1 MCKLGIDIG
10 STTAKAVL
18 ADNNNTIVYS
28 NYIRHN
34 ADVQNALLEILKQ
47 VQEKIGAKSEVEIIV
62 TGSAGMGIAER
73 IGLFFIQEVM
83 AASNFVS
90 NCTSNIKSMID
101 IGGEDSKIIFFEDNS
116 SLPVM
121 RMNGNCAGGTGAF
134 IDQMALILGVSVEE
148 LDQLAQNSKYIY
160 PIASRCGVFSKTDVQ
175 NLVAKGVSKE
185 DIAASIF
192 KAIALQV
199 VSTLSKGMRI
209 EPKILFCGGPL
220 TYIKSLRESF
230 AKVLELKAEDFVI
243 LPNSNLIPAMGCV
256 FTTGEQG
263 SRIKIDELIS
273 KLSNANDKINASTSK
288 RLEPI
293 FKSEE
298 ELIEWRKDK
307 IKNEKIKSL
316 KDFSGSCFLGLDS
329 GSTTTKLV
337 LTDEQGYILFT
348 DYSRNEGNPLR
359 AVSQALERMNECCK
373 QNNAHIKILS
383 ACSTGYGE
391 DLIKAAFSMEYS
403 VVETIAHYKAAKV
416 LCPNVDFILDI
427 GGQDMKALFVEQGVL
442 NKIELNEAC
451 SSGCGSFIENF
462 ANTLS
467 FKVSDFAEIACL
479 AKSPCDLGTRCTV
492 FMNSKVKQSLREGAN
507 VADISAGLSYSVVK
521 NCLYKVL
528 KLSSLSI
535 GKNIVVQGGT
545 MRNDSIVKA
554 LENIIGNKVYRS
566 QTPELMGAYG
576 CAIHAAESFE
586 KAKTETTFT
595 ETISE
600 FSTQDLNCK
609 GCENNCLVT
618 KYKFHNGKT
627 YHSGNKCEK
636 IFSSKAE
643 SEKGENIYTYK
654 IERVF
659 SNPQPNKV
667 KYRLGVPR
675 VLNMFEDFPFWQAL
689 FAPFGIELVLSD
701 LSTYASCEKGLK
713 DVMSENICFPAK
725 LVHSHVDNLE
735 AKGLERIFF
744 PYVLFEKMESED
756 TANAYNCP
764 IVSSYNVLIKNH
776 KSANKDSKI
785 KIDNPVF
792 TFKDEK
798 LLFANCED
806 YIKTLCN
813 EVEGLTYSKAIMKK
827 AFAQALQSKENYERD
842 IKTKAI
848 EIYERAVEKQRP
860 VILLAARPY
869 HSDALI
875 QHKLS
880 EVISSLGASVISDD
894 IVRAEKGID
903 MRDTYMLSQWSYMNR
918 IVRAS
923 KWVAQKGS
931 EVNYVQITSFGCGPD
946 AFLLDEVSNLLHRYG
961 KSCTIIKVDD
971 INNVGS
977 MRLRIR
983 SLLESLKQKQYTT
996 QTTLPFVDTKVF
1008 EHLDKQRTILAPFFT
1023 PYASPLLSE
1032 VFALSGYKLETLPL
1046 SDQKSAELGLQFSNN
1061 EVCYPATLIVGDFI
1075 KALKSGK
1082 YDLDKIAVGIT
1093 QTGGQC
1099 RASNYYPIIRKALV
1113 DAGFSNVPVISV
1125 SMSSAVR
1132 ALQPGFALDYKRIVP
1147 IAFYAMLF
1155 GDAISK
1161 LYNSTIVR
1169 TQQQEQTRRLKD
1181 EYLNKAKQI
1190 VLQRDRKAMQQLLK
1204 TAVADFTKLL
1214 PKEHIDCPKVG
1225 IVGEIFL
1232 KFHPYANQNI
1242 ENWLI
1247 KNGIEVLPPSLT
1259 PFMTQ
1264 YFVNRDAKLGYR
1276 VETSSIP
1283 KPLMRFV
1290 YRIVKKEIEKYNEI
1304 MSQFEYFTPFDD
1316 VYELSSHISGI
1327 LPLISQFG
1335 EGWALPAEIVSLH
1348 KHGADGVISLQPFGC
1363 IANHIIS
1370 KGVENKLKSICPNLA
1385 LLSLDFDSGV
1395 SEVNVENRLM
1405 MLKESIIKTKK

>member
-1 MCKLGIDIG
+1 MYKIGIDIG

-18 ADNNNTIVYS
+18 TDNNNTIVYS
-28 NYIRHN
+28 NYLRHN
-34 ADVQNALLEILKQ
+34 ADVQKTLLEILKQ
-47 VQEKIGAKSEVEIIV
+47 IQEKIGADIEIEIIV

-73 IGLFFIQEVM
+73 VGVFFIQEVM

-90 NCTSNIKSMID
+90 NYTSNIKSMID

-134 IDQMALILGVSVEE
+134 IDQMALILGVSVDE
-148 LDQLAQNSKYIY
+148 LDQLAQKSKHIY

-185 DIAASIF
+185 DIVASIF
-192 KAIALQV
+192 NAIALQV
-199 VSTLSKGMRI
+199 VSSLSKGMRI
-209 EPKILFCGGPL
+209 EAKILFCGGPL
-220 TYIKSLRESF
+220 TYIKSLREAF
-230 AKVLELKAEDFVI
+230 ARVLELNAEDFVI

-256 FTTGEQG
+256 FTTGERG
-263 SRIKIDELIS
+263 SRIRIDDLIS
-273 KLSNANDKINASTSK
+273 KLSNTNNKIPSSKSK

-298 ELIEWRKDK
+298 ELSKWRKDK
-307 IKNEKIKSL
+307 IKNEKVKSL
-316 KDFSGSCFLGLDS
+316 KDYSGSCFLGVDS

-348 DYSRNEGNPLR
+348 DYSRNDGNPLK
-359 AVSQALERMNECCK
+359 AVSQALERMNESCK
-373 QNNAHIKILS
+373 ENNANIKILA

-479 AKSPCDLGTRCTV
+479 AKNPCDLGTRCTV

-528 KLSSLSI
+528 KLNSLSI

-576 CAIHAAESFE
+576 CAIHAAESLE
-586 KAKTETTFT
+586 KAKSKTTFT
-595 ETISE
+595 ETISD
-600 FSTQDLNCK
+600 FSTQELNCK
-609 GCENNCLVT
+609 GCENCCLVT
-618 KYKFHNGKT
+618 KYKFANGKT

-636 IFSSKAE
+636 FFTSKAE

-654 IERVF
+654 LERVF
-659 SNPQPNKV
+659 SNPQPKQVN
-667 KYRLGVPR
+667 YRLGVPR

-689 FAPFGIELVLSD
+689 FSPFGIELVLSD
-701 LSTYASCEKGLK
+701 LSTYVNYEKGLK

-756 TANAYNCP
+756 SVNSYNCP

-776 KSANKDSKI
+776 KLANKDSKI

-806 YIKTLCN
+806 YIKTLCK
-813 EVEGLTYSKAIMKK
+813 EIKELEYSKAIMKE
-827 AFAQALQSKENYERD
+827 AFAQALQAKEDYERD

-848 EIYERAVEKQRP
+848 EIYEKAKQEQRP

-869 HSDALI
+869 HSDSLI

-903 MRDTYMLSQWSYMNR
+903 MQDTYMLSQWSYMNR

-946 AFLLDEVSNLLHRYG
+946 AFLLDEVSNLLCRYG

-983 SLLESLKQKQYTT
+983 SLLESLKQKQYSS
-996 QTTLPFVDTKVF
+996 QTNLPFVDTKIF
-1008 EHLDKQRTILAPFFT
+1008 EHSDKQRTILAPFFT

-1046 SDQKSAELGLQFSNN
+1046 SDQESAELGLQYSNN
-1061 EVCYPATLIVGDFI
+1061 EVCYPATLIIGDFI
-1075 KALKSGK
+1075 KALQSGK
-1082 YDLDKIAVGIT
+1082 YDLDKIALGIT

-1113 DAGFSNVPVISV
+1113 DAGYSNVPVVSV
-1125 SMSSAVR
+1125 SMSSAIR
-1132 ALQPGFALDYKRIVP
+1132 ALQPGFSLDYKRIVP
-1147 IAFYAMLF
+1147 IAFDAMLF
-1155 GDAISK
+1155 GDSISK

-1169 TQQQEQTRRLKD
+1169 TRQQEQTRKLKD
-1181 EYLNKAKQI
+1181 EYLQKAKQI
-1190 VLQRDRKAMQQLLK
+1190 VLKRERKAMQQLLK

-1247 KNGIEVLPPSLT
+1247 KNGIEVIPPSLT

-1264 YFVNRDAKLGYR
+1264 YFVNRDAKLGYK

-1283 KPLMRFV
+1283 KPLMKFV
-1290 YRIVKKEIEKYNEI
+1290 YRIVKKEINKYNEI
-1304 MSQFEYFTPFDD
+1304 MSQFEYFTPFDEI
-1316 VYELSSHISGI
+1316 YELSNHISDI
-1327 LPLISQFG
+1327 LPLIAQFG

-1370 KGVENKLKSICPNLA
+1370 KGVENRLKAVCPDLA
-1385 LLSLDFDSGV
+1385 LLSLDFDSSV